1 MGNGQATVTATVG
14 GISAQCAVAAAKHT
28 PAGEGTKG
36 VLFDEFT
43 CADCG
48 ETYRVYH
55 NSLYKAMDVD
65 PVISAIAVGGDG
77 LSLDLHRRR

>member
-43 CADCG
+43 CA
-48 ETYRVYH
+48 TAVRPTV
-55 NSLYKAMDVD
+55 STT
-65 PVISAIAVGGDG
+65 IAFI
-77 LSLDLHRRR
+77 RPWTWTP